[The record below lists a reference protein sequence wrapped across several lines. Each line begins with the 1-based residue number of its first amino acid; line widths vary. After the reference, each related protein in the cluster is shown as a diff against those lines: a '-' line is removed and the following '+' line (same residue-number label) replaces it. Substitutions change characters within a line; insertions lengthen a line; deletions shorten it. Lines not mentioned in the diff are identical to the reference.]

1 MESDTVN
8 NIPILTFGKMILLS
22 MTRCVSSMLRIGS
35 LLFFIN
41 MLILNQPRLKG
52 QNGYEQ

>member
-22 MTRCVSSMLRIGS
+22 MTRGVSSMLRIGS

-41 MLILNQPRLKG
+41 MLILNQPRSKG